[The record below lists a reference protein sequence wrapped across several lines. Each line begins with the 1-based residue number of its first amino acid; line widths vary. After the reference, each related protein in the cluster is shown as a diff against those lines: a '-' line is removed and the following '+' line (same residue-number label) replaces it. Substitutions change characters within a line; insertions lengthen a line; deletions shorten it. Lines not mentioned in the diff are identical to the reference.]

1 MSQISQK
8 SYTIAEFFITTDFI
22 KKIQICKG
30 HRNDCTINAFELL
43 KIFDSQ
49 FSSLMREDI
58 KSTGGMFDNH
68 FFDLLS
74 NAALKLGYNFS
85 FFYNTITNHQIFD
98 FVLNHL
104 QPNHAVIVRF
114 RHGNIKHV
122 FIIAKDQHNKIYIID
137 HQENKVFCDITS
149 KTCQKY
155 LLDGNKTNWEII
167 TAQPKPTIDISD
179 VPDID
184 TSVDELGFGFSNRI
198 TRKSFIKNRRGKSNS
213 YSFGVFGGLKQ
224 KALSMGKSAL
234 QQAKQYGEG
243 IADDLKNE
251 AVNTATQLKEQ
262 AKSQA
267 TQLKEQAKSQATQL
281 KEQAKTQATQQ
292 IQKL

>member
-1 MSQISQK
+1 MSQK

-49 FSSLMREDI
+49 FSSLIGEEI
-58 KSTGGMFDNH
+58 KSTGGIFDNH

-98 FVLNHL
+98 FVQNYL

-114 RHGNIKHV
+114 TNGNIKHV
-122 FIIAKDQHNKIYIID
+122 FIIAKDQHNKLYIID

-184 TSVDELGFGFSNRI
+184 TSDELGFGFSNRI
-198 TRKSFIKNRRGKSNS
+198 RRKSFIKNRRGKSNS

-243 IADDLKNE
+243 ITDDLKNE
-251 AVNTATQLKEQ
+251 AVNKATQLKEQ

-267 TQLKEQAKSQATQL
+267 TQLKEQVKS
-281 KEQAKTQATQQ
+281 QATQQ